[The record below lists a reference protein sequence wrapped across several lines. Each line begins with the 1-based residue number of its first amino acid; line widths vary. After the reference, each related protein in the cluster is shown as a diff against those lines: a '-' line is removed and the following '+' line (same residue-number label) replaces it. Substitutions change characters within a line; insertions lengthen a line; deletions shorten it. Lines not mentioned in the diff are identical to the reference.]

1 MRWPIMPKRS
11 SNWNVPRN
19 YGKSNFKKVMKII
32 PRIILAT
39 LSLSACIA
47 IFSGCSRSKAATDA
61 DAGAPNIQ
69 GDKITFP
76 ANAPQLG
83 QLTVEPAEE
92 QNAAATDLNGRLA
105 WDDDVTARVFPPVSG
120 RIVEILANPGQSVA
134 AGDVLAK
141 IQSPDFGQ
149 AQADARK
156 AVADLK
162 QSDRALSR
170 ARELLAHGAAAEKD
184 VEAAENDYAHA
195 VSEKERALATL
206 SLYGGSLNGSGVDG
220 VFSLKAPVGGVVVDK
235 SVNPGQEVRADQIG
249 DKPLFV
255 VSDPSRLW
263 IQMDAAEVDLS
274 HLQAGGDFVFT
285 SRVFPEQTFTGRVD
299 VISQFIDPNTRTI
312 KVRGTVNNPQ
322 SLLKAEMF
330 VSVTLPNEESPSV
343 GLPSKAVFLKGE
355 KHFVFV
361 EEQPGKFARQE
372 VKIGSEENGRI
383 FVLSGVQ
390 PGQRIVTDGSILLE
404 RMLD

>member
-1 MRWPIMPKRS
+1 MGNPIL
-11 SNWNVPRN
+11 
-19 YGKSNFKKVMKII
+19 KKVMKIT
-32 PRIILAT
+32 PRIIVAT

-61 DAGAPNIQ
+61 DTGAPNIQ

-76 ANAPQLG
+76 TNAPQLG

-105 WDDDVTARVFPPVSG
+105 WDDDVTARVFAPVSG

-134 AGDVLAK
+134 VGDVLAK

-170 ARELLAHGAAAEKD
+170 ASRRLLARTRRRKRTPWKP
-184 VEAAENDYAHA
+184 AENDYSHT

-206 SLYGGSLNGSGVDG
+206 SLYGGSLDGSGVDG

-235 SVNPGQEVRADQIG
+235 SVNPGQEVRSDQIG

-255 VSDPSRLW
+255 VSDPSSLW
-263 IQMDAAEVDLS
+263 IQMDAAKLTS
-274 HLQAGGDFVFT
+274 HRAGGDFVFCSKCFQSKPRKLRT
-285 SRVFPEQTFTGRVD
+285 LF
-299 VISQFIDPNTRTI
+299 QFG
-312 KVRGTVNNPQ
+312 VEH
-322 SLLKAEMF
+322 A
-330 VSVTLPNEESPSV
+330 
-343 GLPSKAVFLKGE
+343 PSK
-355 KHFVFV
+355 
-361 EEQPGKFARQE
+361 FAAR
-372 VKIGSEENGRI
+372 
-383 FVLSGVQ
+383 
-390 PGQRIVTDGSILLE
+390 
-404 RMLD
+404 